1 MSALL
6 VYGVAGFTGA
16 LVSRELARRGVAHLA
31 AGRRAEAVDAHVR
44 SVDALGD
51 VTGKAAGRAFGLD
64 HPAQLAAGLDGV
76 RVVLNCAGPFGRTAA
91 PLAAACIA
99 RGIHYLDLSGEVAEH
114 ASLLDWGDA
123 AAAAG
128 MMLLPGV
135 GFGVVPT
142 EAAAVLAVERLGGH
156 ANKIVIA
163 YETRGGASRGTLET
177 VLRGIHLAGTV
188 RRNGRLEAALPG
200 AWRHRLELGGGQ
212 ALVVYN
218 PWRADLVSA
227 HVSTGVPEI
236 ETYATFPAIA
246 RFLMRSPRLM
256 SSGFGRWLVER
267 IIRSAPEGPS
277 PKDLARGATRVLA
290 VAEGDGGQR
299 AEVRIHGPEAY
310 VFTARSAAAIAER
323 VLHGAVRPGF
333 ATPAQVLGAG
343 WMRELEGVE
352 VQA

>member
-1 MSALL
+1 MSGLL
-6 VYGVAGFTGA
+6 VYGVTGFTGA
-16 LVSRELARRGVAHLA
+16 LVSRELAHRGVAHVV
-31 AGRRAEAVDAHVR
+31 AGRRVETVAAHAR
-44 SVDALGD
+44 TINASS
-51 VTGKAAGRAFGLD
+51 RAFGLD
-64 HPAQLAAGLDGV
+64 DPAQLAAGLEGV
-76 RVVLNCAGPFGRTAA
+76 RVLLNCAGPFGRTAA
-91 PLAAACIA
+91 ALAEACIA

-114 ASLLDWGDA
+114 ASLLERGA
-123 AAAAG
+123 AAATAG
-128 MMLLPGV
+128 AMLLPGV

-142 EAAAVLAVERLGGH
+142 EAAAVLAVERLGGR
-156 ANKIVIA
+156 ADRIVIA
-163 YETRGGASRGTLET
+163 YETRGGASRGTLES

-236 ETYATFPAIA
+236 ETYATFPVVA

-256 SSGFGRWLVER
+256 SSGLGRWLVER

-277 PKDLARGATRVLA
+277 PKELERGSTRVLA
-290 VAEGDGGQR
+290 VAEEHGGRR

-310 VFTARSAAAIAER
+310 VFTARSAAAAAEH
-323 VLHGAVRPGF
+323 VLGGAVRPGF
-333 ATPAQVLGAG
+333 ATPAQVLGTD
-343 WMRELEGVE
+343 WVRRLEGVE
-352 VQA
+352 VLA